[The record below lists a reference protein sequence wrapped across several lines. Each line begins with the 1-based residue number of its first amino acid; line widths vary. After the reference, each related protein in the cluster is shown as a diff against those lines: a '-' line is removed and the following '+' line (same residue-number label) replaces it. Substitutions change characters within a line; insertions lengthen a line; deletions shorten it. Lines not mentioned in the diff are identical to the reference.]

1 VCLEVPF
8 CSVSR
13 ALLFDS
19 SRDHSQNCL
28 KPTFEISTM
37 LLLWLMG
44 VSGYARSETVEHKG
58 KTKRHMFS

>member
-1 VCLEVPF
+1 VCFEVPF

-13 ALLFDS
+13 VMLLDA
-19 SRDHSQNCL
+19 RDHLQNCL
-28 KPTFEISTM
+28 RPTFEISTM

-44 VSGYARSETVEHKG
+44 VSGYARSETVEHNG